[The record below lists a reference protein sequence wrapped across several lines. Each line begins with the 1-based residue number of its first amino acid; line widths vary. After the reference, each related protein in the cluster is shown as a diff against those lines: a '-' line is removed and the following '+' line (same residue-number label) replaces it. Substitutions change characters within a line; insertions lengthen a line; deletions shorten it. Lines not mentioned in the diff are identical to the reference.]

1 MKKIKVYTRTYC
13 SYCVM
18 AKNLLTA
25 RGLEYEEIDLTNNDE
40 LRDKIA
46 RPHHWR
52 TLPMIVIGEE
62 FIGGFRELSELDKQG
77 QLKAKVNAD

>member
-1 MKKIKVYTRTYC
+1 MKKIILYTRTHC

-25 RGLEYEEIDLTNNDE
+25 RKLPFEEIDLTENLE

-46 RPHHWR
+46 KPHHWH
-52 TLPMIVIGEE
+52 TLPMIFIDDE
-62 FIGGFRELSELDKQG
+62 FVGGFRELHELDKQG
-77 QLKAKVNAD
+77 KL

>member
-1 MKKIKVYTRTYC
+1 MKVKVYTRTHC

-25 RGLEYEEIDLTNNDE
+25 RNIPFEEIDLTDQQE

-46 RPHHWR
+46 RPHHWH
-52 TLPMIVIGEE
+52 TLPMI
-62 FIGGFRELSELDKQG
+62 FIDDDFVGGFRELHELDKSG
-77 QLKAKVNAD
+77 GLKTRS